1 MNKYS
6 LCSLH
11 WKWFIKFQNGYLLVH
26 KTKMRLSGSTFLL
39 LSDATRCSSLSP
51 DVNFNQVIP
60 EYSPFDFQK
69 SNWYVRIPGLSY
81 RSFILTDVFHIL
93 QQFMKMIGFQS
104 LYMNFDSLT
113 RFLLGLCLSSFWIT
127 ILSWH
132 LLINYSELLIL
143 S

>member
-1 MNKYS
+1 M
-6 LCSLH
+6 H
-11 WKWFIKFQNGYLLVH
+11 WKWFIKFQNGYLLVN
-26 KTKMRLSGSTFLL
+26 KTKMQLSGNTFLL

-60 EYSPFDFQK
+60 EYSPSDFQK

-81 RSFILTDVFHIL
+81 RSFILTDVFYIL
-93 QQFMKMIGFQS
+93 PQFMIIGFRS

-127 ILSWH
+127 ILSWC